1 MAELTYLSP
10 SQVARRLGFSTRYF
24 RNVVMRDHLLEGV
37 HYCRPF
43 GGRKILLVWEEVE
56 AELLRDLPG
65 VKSDAVGGASGIPM
79 SGGRVCHV

>member
-10 SQVARRLGFSTRYF
+10 AQVAERLGFSTRYF
-24 RNVVMRDHLLEGV
+24 RNVVMHDRLVEGV

-65 VKSDAVGGASGIPM
+65 VNRDAIGAAAGIPM
-79 SGGRVCHV
+79 SGGKVCHV

>member
-1 MAELTYLSP
+1 MADLTYLSP
-10 SQVARRLGFSTRYF
+10 AQVAERLGFSTRYF
-24 RNVVMRDHLLEGV
+24 RNVVLRDRLVEGV

-65 VKSDAVGGASGIPM
+65 VKQDSPGAGAGIPM
-79 SGGRVCHV
+79 RGGRVCHV